1 MKSIYFWIL
10 IHRLW
15 TLYNQF
21 YKITYSARSVQYSTK
36 TIFILS
42 TSIYDLVLICIC
54 LSLSSSSSSG
64 DISIKSWTIEI
75 LVLTSWITASMNFFQ
90 EIYVINYQINSFYSL
105 QISET
110 YSWRNVAKMAGTS
123 LQNSFQDPPY
133 VVLIGDVGTGNAIAN
148 WLIIINAFT

>member
-75 LVLTSWITASMNFFQ
+75 LVLTSWIPASKNFLSRNDYISKVDEKIIWKESFGKFSSKQLFQ
-90 EIYVINYQINSFYSL
+90 NWIL
-105 QISET
+105 KLIS
-110 YSWRNVAKMAGTS
+110 RII
-123 LQNSFQDPPY
+123 FQKI
-133 VVLIGDVGTGNAIAN
+133 LI
-148 WLIIINAFT
+148 L